1 MTLIISV
8 AQQKGGAGKTT
19 ISTNI
24 AVCLSNLGKKVGLI
38 DLDPQQS
45 ASMWYELRQ
54 NNIADNM
61 IDLLLHDNCLE
72 NVLKT
77 HCGRYDI
84 ILIDTP
90 PHAKESALNLIQHSD
105 FVIIPAQL
113 SPMDIWATQP
123 ILDMAQE
130 TKTAHFMVL
139 NRVPYASKVS
149 DKLRESLIESRLPL
163 SQTAIGNRNSYVAA
177 FLQGSG
183 VTELEPKSQAC
194 LEIKGLT
201 TELLSLTRKSQKEFV
216 AATFA

>member
-61 IDLLLHDNCLE
+61 IDLLLHDYSLD

-77 HCGRYDI
+77 HCGHYDI
-84 ILIDTP
+84 IVIDTP
-90 PHAKESALNLIQHSD
+90 PHAKDSALKLIRRSD

-123 ILDMAQE
+123 ILDMALE
-130 TKTAHFMVL
+130 TQTPHFMVL

-149 DKLRESLIESRLPL
+149 DKLRESLIESKLPL
-163 SQTAIGNRNSYVAA
+163 SQTAIGNRNSYVSA

-183 VTELEPKSQAC
+183 VTELEPKSQAS
-194 LEIKGLT
+194 LEIKTLT
-201 TELLSLTRKSQKEFV
+201 TELLALTKNSKKQFV
-216 AATFA
+216 AHSFA

>member
-1 MTLIISV
+1 MTLILSV

-24 AVCLSNLGKKVGLI
+24 AVCLSNLGRKIGLV

-45 ASMWYELRQ
+45 AGMWYELRQ
-54 NNIADNM
+54 NNIADNT
-61 IDLLLHDNCLE
+61 IDLLLHDNSLE
-72 NVLKT
+72 NVLKM

-84 ILIDTP
+84 IIIDTP
-90 PHAKESALNLIQHSD
+90 PHAKESALNLIRHSD

-130 TKTAHFMVL
+130 TKTPHFMVL

-149 DKLRESLIESRLPL
+149 DKLKESLMQSKLPL

-183 VTELEPKSQAC
+183 VTELEPKSTAS
-194 LEIKGLT
+194 LEIKSLT
-201 TELLSLTRKSQKEFV
+201 SELLSLTKNSQKQFV
-216 AATFA
+216 ASQFA

>member
-24 AVCLSNLGKKVGLI
+24 AVYLSNLGKKVGLI
-38 DLDPQQS
+38 DLDSQQS

-54 NNIADNM
+54 NNIADNT
-61 IDLLLHDNCLE
+61 IDLLLHDNNLDS
-72 NVLKT
+72 VLKT

-84 ILIDTP
+84 IVIDTP
-90 PHAKESALNLIQHSD
+90 PHAKESALNLIHHSD

-123 ILDMAQE
+123 ILDMAHE

-149 DKLRESLIESRLPL
+149 DKLRESLIESQLPL
-163 SQTAIGNRNSYVAA
+163 AQTAIGNRNSYVAA

-183 VTELEPKSQAC
+183 VTELEPKSQAS

-201 TELLSLTRKSQKEFV
+201 TELLLLTKNSKKQFV
-216 AATFA
+216 ATHFA